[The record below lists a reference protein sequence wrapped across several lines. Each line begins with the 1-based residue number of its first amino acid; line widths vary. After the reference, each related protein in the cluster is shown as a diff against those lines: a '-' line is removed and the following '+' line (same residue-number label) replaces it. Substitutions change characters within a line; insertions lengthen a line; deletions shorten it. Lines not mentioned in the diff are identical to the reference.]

1 LKELLKAVRDVLF
14 PSDLTCDICGR
25 ETFGANLCE
34 DCLKTLVLNDKAS
47 CPVCGRKTVQAEI
60 CMECK
65 IRPPRFKR
73 AVSAFSYEG
82 GAVVLINKFKNGAG
96 YLKEFFADKI
106 CEKLT
111 NFPQYDCIVYVPL
124 TRRAKRKRGYNQ
136 SELLANAVS
145 KRTGKPVIRGA
156 VEKKRR
162 TEDQKNL
169 SREER
174 AKNLSGCFRVVKKE
188 EVKSKRVLVVDDVLT
203 TGATA
208 DEMTKVL
215 LRAGAAQVYVATVAS
230 VEYKLKTS

>member
-1 LKELLKAVRDVLF
+1 MEAVRDVLF

-25 ETFGANLCE
+25 ETFGTNLCE

-47 CPVCGRKTVQAEI
+47 CPVCGRKTVQPEI

-65 IRPPRFKR
+65 VRPPRFKR

-82 GAVVLINKFKNGAG
+82 GAVVLIDKFKNGAG

-111 NFPQYDCIVYVPL
+111 NFSQYDCIVYVPL
-124 TRRAKRKRGYNQ
+124 TRRAKLKRGYNQ
-136 SELLANAVS
+136 GELLAYAVS
-145 KRTGKPVIRGA
+145 NRTGKPVIKGA
-156 VEKKRR
+156 VEKKRK
-162 TEDQKNL
+162 TGEQKDL

-174 AKNLSGCFRVVKKE
+174 SKNLSGCFRVVKRQ
-188 EVKSKRVLVVDDVLT
+188 EVKSRRVLVVDDVLT

-208 DEMTKVL
+208 EEMTKVL
-215 LRAGAAQVYVATVAS
+215 LRAGAAQVYLATVAS